1 MSILDEDFEGQI
13 ARKIE
18 FSAIFPYHER
28 EKERGCE
35 PFVYKL
41 FVHEEEDVHR
51 VSHIGCNIYESTRR
65 DSHWTPVEFTLID
78 RQKQLFEVK
87 AIYPGMIK
95 RRDVLDRQ
103 RVIDEWDVDDAWVD
117 TYDHYQVY
125 RLTVKYPIFP
135 KMTAS
140 MSSQARQVLYGYAD
154 DQPQLS
160 DPIDIEILIYSR
172 QRSYFRDA
180 GVKLRIA

>member
-13 ARKIE
+13 AQRAE
-18 FSAIFPYHER
+18 FSAIFPCSLPG
-28 EKERGCE
+28 KEEWE
-35 PFVYKL
+35 PLTYKL
-41 FVHEEEDVHR
+41 FVHEEEDVYH
-51 VSHIGCNIYESTRR
+51 VSHIDCDMYYKSPRR
-65 DSHWTPVEFTLID
+65 DARWTPVEFTLIN
-78 RQKQLFEVK
+78 RQEQLFEVK

-103 RVIDEWDVDDAWVD
+103 RVIDEWGVDNTWVD
-117 TYDHYQVY
+117 MYEQYHVF

-140 MSSQARQVLYGYAD
+140 MSSQARQILYGYAD

-160 DPIDIEILIYSR
+160 EPMDIEILIYSR

-180 GVKLRIA
+180 GVKLRIV